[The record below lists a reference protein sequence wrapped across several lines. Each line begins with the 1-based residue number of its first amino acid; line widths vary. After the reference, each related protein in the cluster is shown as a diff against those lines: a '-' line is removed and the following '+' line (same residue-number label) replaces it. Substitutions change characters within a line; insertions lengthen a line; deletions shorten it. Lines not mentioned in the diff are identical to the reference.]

1 MMRQNIFLIFA
12 VFAICCYFFVNKI
25 EENISIIPSKEE
37 LIQDFSF
44 RKSSSSHKNKKE
56 NKEETENEH
65 EILYEKRLP
74 DFIIIG
80 MQKCGTTV
88 LKYFLEAHPKLIAP
102 KLGEIHFFEK
112 DWNFEQVRKKNFFKV
127 KSSIQGKEW
136 YLDKMPNASSEL
148 LIFEKTP
155 DYMAV
160 PIVAKRI
167 FEMKPDMKLI
177 VLTCDPVKRAFSNY
191 LHLKSVKRPPYEL
204 APGVQEVINS
214 TFEEAI
220 LSSLTTSLGAPNVDV
235 LFGKS
240 QINEKKKNELKT
252 IFNSYL
258 DKFWEEERRFP
269 MPASLLIRGHFT
281 YFMKKWL
288 QIFPSENFLT
298 IDGNLLTAAPWKAC
312 SQVEEFL
319 KIENFL
325 NESHFTKENE
335 NSKFYCIKKLRKM
348 KYCSIPGGKKGR
360 TLSQNM
366 TKEAENALV
375 IFYDAIS

>member
-1 MMRQNIFLIFA
+1 MNEQRRAINNLMAIA
-12 VFAICCYFFVNKI
+12 PVFSICCYFFVYQI

-44 RKSSSSHKNKKE
+44 RKSSSSHKTKKE

-74 DFIIIG
+74 DFIITG

-88 LKYFLEAHPKLIAP
+88 LKYFLEAHPKLITP

-112 DWNFEQVRKKNFFKV
+112 DWNFEQ
-127 KSSIQGKEW
+127 GKEW
-136 YLDKMPNASSEL
+136 YLDKMPNASPEL

-167 FEMKPDMKLI
+167 FEMKPDIKII

-191 LHLKSVKRPPYEL
+191 LHLKSVKRPPYEV

-220 LSSLTTSLGAPNVDV
+220 LSAFTTSLGAPNADF

-240 QINEKKKNELKT
+240 KINEKKKNELKT

-281 YFMKKWL
+281 YFMEKWL

-319 KIENFL
+319 KIENFF
-325 NESHFTKENE
+325 NESSFTKENE
-335 NSKFYCIKKLRKM
+335 NSKFYCIKKHRKM
-348 KYCSIPGGKKGR
+348 KYCSKPGGKKGR

-366 TKEAENALV
+366 TKEAENALM